1 MAIAEF
7 TEPQGSARE
16 PEQSDRP
23 HEEEARRPASTSA
36 SRKLVL
42 PLDEFGQTSLGSQ
55 ARALGAPPPGIVR
68 QAALHFLAGRG
79 RGRIARKVPQ
89 FARDHGRADHG
100 RAAAIE
106 LTLDL
111 EEADWLALEEE
122 AERQEVSLEQLLVH
136 ATLLLLADLDSG
148 RVAIS
153 ILDEDQD
160 ERGRED
166 EP

>member
-1 MAIAEF
+1 M
-7 TEPQGSARE
+7 
-16 PEQSDRP
+16 
-23 HEEEARRPASTSA
+23 
-36 SRKLVL
+36 L
-42 PLDEFGQTSLGSQ
+42 PLDEFGQASLGSQ

-89 FARDHGRADHG
+89 FARDHG

-153 ILDEDQD
+153 ILDEGQD

>member
-1 MAIAEF
+1 VRGRAIAEF

-89 FARDHGRADHG
+89 FARDHGRA
-100 RAAAIE
+100 AAIE
-106 LTLDL
+106 LTLEL
-111 EEADWLALEEE
+111 EEADWLALEDE

-160 ERGRED
+160 EREPED
-166 EP
+166 AP